1 MNYIRHSLHNFSPT
15 ILLLVPILSMESP
28 APLTAEQLQEVNQEI
43 LECAR
48 YGDDDDL
55 REMLRLG
62 GDVNFKDGGGNTAL
76 HKGALGAS
84 KGRRFVT
91 VLLCYCVT
99 VSLCHCVTVLLCYCY
114 CFVMC
119 TTTVSLC
126 HSVTV
131 LLCYCVTVLLCYC
144 VTVLLCYCVT
154 VLLCYCVTVLLYI
167 CFIISLLCHC
177 IACLVLS

>member
-1 MNYIRHSLHNFSPT
+1 
-15 ILLLVPILSMESP
+15 MESP

-99 VSLCHCVTVLLCYCY
+99 VSLCHCVTVFLCYG
-114 CFVMC
+114 VA
-119 TTTVSLC
+119 V
-126 HSVTV
+126 VV
-131 LLCYCVTVLLCYC
+131 
-144 VTVLLCYCVT
+144 
-154 VLLCYCVTVLLYI
+154 
-167 CFIISLLCHC
+167 
-177 IACLVLS
+177 

>member
-91 VLLCYCVT
+91 VSLCYCVT
-99 VSLCHCVTVLLCYCY
+99 VSLCYCVTVLLCCCVTVLLCHCVTVLLCHC
-114 CFVMC
+114 VA
-119 TTTVSLC
+119 
-126 HSVTV
+126 V

-154 VLLCYCVTVLLYI
+154 VSLCYCVTVLL
-167 CFIISLLCHC
+167 CHWVTV
-177 IACLVLS
+177 IVS